1 MRNNTLTSLSHRLSA
16 LTRRSPERA
25 RFRTQEGDKEF
36 EMATA
41 DERMQIL
48 RMIENRQISAEEGAR
63 LLSALED
70 KPGPEAPPPPSPQ
83 TRGRWLNV
91 CVTDQRSGKRKVNV
105 RIPLSLVDVGLKLG
119 AKFSPVGLEGLDM
132 NQIMSAVKAGG
143 MGKIVDVED
152 EEDGEHVEIY
162 VE

>member
-1 MRNNTLTSLSHRLSA
+1 MM
-16 LTRRSPERA
+16 
-25 RFRTQEGDKEF
+25 QKELK
-36 EMATA
+36 MATA
-41 DERMQIL
+41 DERIQIL
-48 RMIENRQISAEEGAR
+48 KMIENRQISAEEGAR

-70 KPGPEAPPPPSPQ
+70 KPSAELPPPPSPQ

-91 CVTDQRSGKRKVNV
+91 RVTDQRSGKRKVNV

-143 MGKIVDVED
+143 TGKIVDVED

-162 VE
+162 IE

>member
-1 MRNNTLTSLSHRLSA
+1 
-16 LTRRSPERA
+16 
-25 RFRTQEGDKEF
+25 
-36 EMATA
+36 MATA

-48 RMIENRQISAEEGAR
+48 RMIENRQLSAEEGAR

-70 KPGPEAPPPPSPQ
+70 KPGAEALPPPSPQ
-83 TRGRWLNV
+83 TRGRWLTV
-91 CVTDQRSGKRKVNV
+91 RVTDQRSGKRKVNV

-132 NQIMSAVKAGG
+132 NQIMAAVKAGG
-143 MGKIVDVED
+143 TGKVIDVED

-162 VE
+162 IE